1 MKLVKI
7 LEITAEL
14 ELKTGLRIGGG
25 DADMQIGGVDSPIVK
40 HPITLLPYIP
50 GSSIKGKIRSLLEWR
65 SGAIGKQDVDKQGN
79 PAVDKYNKP
88 ILLTGPLTAKSLQL
102 TKGNEE
108 YIKRILWLFGVSADN
123 KEPRTGTNYDQSVRL
138 ARLSFSDS
146 LMTKEWQ
153 DKIEENRWPTTE
165 IKSENSINRMTS
177 VANSPRQIERIPS
190 NTKFDFKVTM
200 RLFDNDNE
208 QDFIDML
215 FSGFALLELDSLGG
229 YGSRGYGKV
238 IFNDLK
244 INGESQQEK
253 FSKIK
258 STLFNKA

>member
-1 MKLVKI
+1 MKLIKI

-25 DADMQIGGVDSPIVK
+25 DADMQIGGVDSPVVK
-40 HPITLLPYIP
+40 HPITLFPYIP

-65 SGAIGKQDVDKQGN
+65 SGAIGKQDIDRNGN

-88 ILLTGPLTAKSLQL
+88 ILLTGPITAKSLQL
-102 TKGNEE
+102 TKENEE
-108 YIKRILWLFGVSADN
+108 YIKHILWLFGVSADN

-153 DKIEENRWPTTE
+153 NKVEENCWATTE
-165 IKSENSINRMTS
+165 IKSENAINRMTS
-177 VANSPRQIERIPS
+177 VANSPRQIERIPAD
-190 NTKFDFKVTM
+190 TKFDFKVTM
-200 RLFDNDNE
+200 RLFDGDNE
-208 QDFIDML
+208 QSFIDML
-215 FSGFALLELDSLGG
+215 LSGLALLELDSLGG

-244 INGESQQEK
+244 IDNELQQEK
-253 FSKIK
+253 FAEIK
-258 STLFNKA
+258 SKLFKKA